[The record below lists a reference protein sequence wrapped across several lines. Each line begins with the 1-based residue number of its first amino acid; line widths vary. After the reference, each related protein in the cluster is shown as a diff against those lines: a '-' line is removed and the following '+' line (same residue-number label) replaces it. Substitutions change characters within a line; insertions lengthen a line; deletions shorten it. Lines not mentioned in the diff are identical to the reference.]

1 MLDGSRRDAVAPA
14 MACSLLTK
22 RRRLRAGRYGGFVK
36 KIAMEIKMNRREL
49 FAPMVAAL
57 IATAGVGQA
66 QAQSSPQNVKFALD
80 WAYQGNHAF
89 WSMAIDQGIFKKY
102 GLNVTMDRGYGSG
115 DTVVKVAAGAYDI
128 GFADINAMIK
138 FNADHPNQHLISVY
152 QVFDR
157 TANAII
163 SLDKSGIKT
172 PADLVGRKVA
182 APEGD
187 ASRQMFPVFAKANNI
202 DPKSINWISVAPNL
216 REALLVKGG
225 ADAITGFTTTS
236 IFNLIAVGIPR
247 EQIVVMPYAK
257 HGLDLYGSAV
267 FVKPA
272 FAAAHPD
279 IVKAFVKATIEG
291 EIATMKD
298 PDAGMKSLLSRDP
311 MFNVKIE
318 KDRLNLLL
326 EDNIFTPDVAK
337 NGLGSVDPKRMQE
350 TIDVNTQVYDIKD
363 PPKLSDVYTVEYLP
377 PKAERMPPH

>member
-1 MLDGSRRDAVAPA
+1 
-14 MACSLLTK
+14 
-22 RRRLRAGRYGGFVK
+22 
-36 KIAMEIKMNRREL
+36 MEIKMNRRKL
-49 FAPMVAAL
+49 FAPMLAAL
-57 IATAGVGQA
+57 IVAAGMGLAQA
-66 QAQSSPQNVKFALD
+66 QASPQNVKFAVD

-102 GLNVTMDRGYGSG
+102 GLNVTMDRGFGSG
-115 DTVVKVAAGAYDI
+115 DTVVKVASGAYDI
-128 GFADINAMIK
+128 GFADISPMIK
-138 FNADHPNQHLISVY
+138 FNAEHPGQRLVAVY

-157 TANAII
+157 TAAAVIT
-163 SLDKSGIKT
+163 LDNNGIKT
-172 PADLVGRKVA
+172 PADLVGKKLA

-202 DPKSINWISVAPNL
+202 DPKSISWISVAPNL

-236 IFNLIAVGIPR
+236 IFNLMAVGIPR
-247 EQIVVMPYAK
+247 DKIVAMPFAK

-267 FVKPA
+267 IVKPA

-279 IVKAFVKATIEG
+279 IVKAFIKATIEG

-298 PDAGMKSLLSRDP
+298 PEAGMKSLLSRDP

-318 KDRLNLLL
+318 KDRLDLLL
-326 EDNIFTPDVAK
+326 QDNILTPDVLK

-363 PPKLSDVYTVEYLP
+363 PPKVNDVYTVEYLP